1 MMLCGKLKGVFVTAS
16 IACTLL
22 LHGCSTIGPDFN
34 DMTEAYEQAM
44 DMHQK
49 KSLLANMLRASNNLP
64 LIFTDVTTV
73 AGTGAIATS
82 NSIGATIQ
90 GVDPGS
96 VSGYFS
102 PRVGSGANISS
113 QLTTNRSFTFS
124 LGSLNNEEFFRGFLT
139 ETPLDD
145 MYFFMKSDS
154 PPKEFITALLV
165 DSIETVGKDGV
176 RKEYLNDPTSPRY
189 NQFVSLMSELLE
201 DGLTSEVT
209 NEVIDVGPVLSKEDF
224 AKLLPEISKLLQ
236 TKFTFRK
243 VGSQPEGFQIS
254 RVVPRAKLCMDSHKE
269 TRRYGLHMDCGKPPS
284 SSPDATKQAVRPGVL
299 ASRDD
304 SLLIRLRS
312 TRGVFRYLGRVIALQ
327 SGPNPVVTTVHV
339 KNAFDQYEDIPI
351 LVVDRGNRF
360 STNDVVVSTNYQG
373 EVFSVPLKNAGYSSR
388 VFELLSVM
396 VTMNKIP
403 GSIPASPGVLIR

>member
-1 MMLCGKLKGVFVTAS
+1 MLLRGKLKGVFVAAS
-16 IACTLL
+16 VSCALI
-22 LHGCSTIGPDFN
+22 LHGCSAIGPDFN

-82 NSIGATIQ
+82 NSIGASIQ
-90 GVDPGS
+90 GVDPS
-96 VSGYFS
+96 TVSGYFS
-102 PRVGSGANISS
+102 PRVGSSANISS

-176 RKEYLNDPTSPRY
+176 RREYLNDPTHPRY
-189 NQFVSLMSELLE
+189 DQFVSLMSQLLE

-209 NEVIDVGPVLSKEDF
+209 NEIIDVGPVLSKEDF
-224 AKLLPEISKLLQ
+224 SKLLPEISKLLQ
-236 TKFTFRK
+236 SKFTFRK
-243 VGSQPEGFQIS
+243 VGNNPQGFQIS
-254 RVVPRAKLCMDSHKE
+254 RVVPRARLCMDSDRESRH
-269 TRRYGLHMDCGKPPS
+269 YGLHMDCGRAPNTAAN
-284 SSPDATKQAVRPGVL
+284 ATKPKLRPGEL
-299 ASRDD
+299 ASSDD

-312 TRGVFRYLGRVIALQ
+312 TRGVFRYLGRLIALQ
-327 SGPNPVVTTVHV
+327 SGPNPVVTTVRV
-339 KNAFDQYEDIPI
+339 KNADNQYEDIPI
-351 LVVDRGNRF
+351 LVVDKGNGF
-360 STNDVVVSTNYQG
+360 STNAVVVSTNYQG
-373 EVFSVPLKNAGYSSR
+373 EVYSVPLKNAGYSSR